1 MPLYKLFH
9 PEIFQGSLKA
19 KDYFEGWYF
28 KHVSADLEH
37 AMAFIPGISLSAND
51 PHAFIQYID
60 GINRTSAYFRFD
72 IESFKYEKKFFRVK
86 IGASE
91 FSENQIHLNLENNEF
106 NIAGTLNYS
115 GNVRL
120 PKNILMP
127 GIMGW
132 YSYVPKMECNHGVV
146 SIHHLIEGRLSI
158 NGSVKDF
165 TDGNGYIEKDW
176 GTSFP
181 ESWIWLQCNNFS
193 TKGMSLMVSVA
204 KIPWRGRFFIGL
216 ISFLTTGGKTEVFAT
231 YNGAKIQS
239 LEKLNKNSTELI
251 LTKGKKKLSIK
262 IVRKSSSEIAAPVN
276 GNMTKMIK
284 ESINSEVDLTYSDR
298 SGEVFT
304 DHGERAGYE
313 EMEKI
318 FTYFT

>member
-60 GINRTSAYFRFD
+60 GINRRSAYFRFD
-72 IESFKYEKKFFRVK
+72 IESFKYDKKFFRIK

-91 FSENQIHLNLENNEF
+91 FSEKQIHLNLENNEF
-106 NIAGTLNYS
+106 IIAGTLNYS

-146 SIHHLIEGRLSI
+146 SIHHLIE
-158 NGSVKDF
+158 
-165 TDGNGYIEKDW
+165 
-176 GTSFP
+176 
-181 ESWIWLQCNNFS
+181 
-193 TKGMSLMVSVA
+193 
-204 KIPWRGRFFIGL
+204 
-216 ISFLTTGGKTEVFAT
+216 
-231 YNGAKIQS
+231 
-239 LEKLNKNSTELI
+239 
-251 LTKGKKKLSIK
+251 
-262 IVRKSSSEIAAPVN
+262 
-276 GNMTKMIK
+276 
-284 ESINSEVDLTYSDR
+284 
-298 SGEVFT
+298 
-304 DHGERAGYE
+304 
-313 EMEKI
+313 
-318 FTYFT
+318 

>member
-1 MPLYKLFH
+1 
-9 PEIFQGSLKA
+9 
-19 KDYFEGWYF
+19 
-28 KHVSADLEH
+28 
-37 AMAFIPGISLSAND
+37 
-51 PHAFIQYID
+51 
-60 GINRTSAYFRFD
+60 
-72 IESFKYEKKFFRVK
+72 
-86 IGASE
+86 
-91 FSENQIHLNLENNEF
+91 
-106 NIAGTLNYS
+106 
-115 GNVRL
+115 
-120 PKNILMP
+120 
-127 GIMGW
+127 
-132 YSYVPKMECNHGVV
+132 MECNHGVV
-146 SIHHLIEGRLSI
+146 SIHHRIEGKLTI

-165 TDGNGYIEKDW
+165 TDGTGYIEKDW

-181 ESWIWLQCNNFS
+181 ESWIWLQCNNFN

-239 LEKLNKNSTELI
+239 LEKLNTNTTGLI
-251 LTKGKKKLSIK
+251 ITKGKKKLSIK
-262 IVRKSSSEIAAPVN
+262 IVKKSSSEIAAPVQ

-284 ESINSEVDLTYSDR
+284 ESINSEVDLTYSDQ

-304 DHGERAGYE
+304 DHGKRAGYE